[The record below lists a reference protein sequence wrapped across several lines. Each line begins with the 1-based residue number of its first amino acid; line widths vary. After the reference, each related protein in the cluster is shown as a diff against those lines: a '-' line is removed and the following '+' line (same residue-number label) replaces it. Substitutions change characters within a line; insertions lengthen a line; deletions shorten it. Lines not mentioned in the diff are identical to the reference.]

1 MRRSTVA
8 ALAATASLA
17 APAAAQAHI
26 SFHPN
31 TVPEGA
37 FATLTIRDP
46 NESETASV
54 VKLAVQLPDGV
65 TDVSAAPPPGWTF
78 STKTEKLATPIQTEE
93 GPVTE
98 QVKEITFTGNGK
110 DGRIVPGQFQ
120 NFPILTS
127 LPGTAGK
134 VLTFPAVETYTDG
147 RVTRWI
153 GPPSSDQPA
162 PTINITAKNGP
173 IQDVAGTEAGPPGA
187 SNASTAGA
195 DAPRAAAKDDGPSTG
210 LVVAALI
217 LGAVALI
224 VGVVALVRSRRTPP
238 PAPAA

>member
-17 APAAAQAHI
+17 APAAAQAHV

-78 STKTEKLATPIQTEE
+78 STKAEKLATPIQTDE

-98 QVKEITFTGNGK
+98 QVKEITFTGNGQ
-110 DGRIVPGQFQ
+110 DGRILPGQFQ

-127 LPGTAGK
+127 LPGTAGQ
-134 VLTFPAVETYTDG
+134 VLKFPSVETYSDG
-147 RVTRWI
+147 KVTRWI

-173 IQDVAGTEAGPPGA
+173 IQDVAGTEAGPPAA
-187 SNASTAGA
+187 SATAAASTT
-195 DAPRAAAKDDGPSTG
+195 AATASTKDDGPSTG

-217 LGAVALI
+217 LGALGLI
-224 VGVVALVRSRRTPP
+224 VGIMALARNRRTPP

>member
-78 STKTEKLATPIQTEE
+78 STKTEKLATPIQTDE

-98 QVKEITFTGNGK
+98 QVKEITFTGNGR
-110 DGRIVPGQFQ
+110 DGRILQGQFQ

-127 LPGTAGK
+127 LPGAAGK
-134 VLTFPAVETYTDG
+134 VLKFPSVETYSDG
-147 RVTRWI
+147 KVTRWI

-162 PTINITAKNGP
+162 PTINITAQNGP
-173 IQDVAGTEAGPPGA
+173 IQDVAGTEAGPPAA
-187 SNASTAGA
+187 SASAAATT
-195 DAPRAAAKDDGPSTG
+195 AAAKSPNDDGPSTG

-217 LGAVALI
+217 LGALALI
-224 VGVVALVRSRRTPP
+224 VGIVALVRSRRTTP